1 MTRNNSIHDNADQ
14 RPAPAQQSG
23 GKKRGLLASVIRRVP
38 KALWWKLALILLA
51 AGVVLYLIGSVKHVV
66 TTTTTTADIVKNEKI
81 DLTPTMIRSIEQIGE
96 WSFLE
101 INDEEIV
108 DTVRHGFFS
117 DDQLVRIYYGTLRLG
132 INLKEAHE
140 GWLAMSGDTVVAK
153 LPPIRL
159 LDNNFIDEARTRSF
173 IASGKWSHDDRGA
186 MYSRAAAK
194 MRQRC
199 LTKKN
204 YEAAKANAKVQFGK
218 LLSSMGFDTYRIE

>member
-14 RPAPAQQSG
+14 RPTAAQQSG
-23 GKKRGLLASVIRRVP
+23 GKKRGLLAAVIRRVP
-38 KALWWKLALILLA
+38 KALWWKLALLLLA
-51 AGVVLYLIGSVKHVV
+51 VGVVLYLIGSVKHVV

-117 DDQLVRIYYGTLRLG
+117 DDELVRIYYGTLRLG

-140 GWLAMSGDTVVAK
+140 GWLAMQGDTLRAI
-153 LPPIRL
+153 LPPVRL
-159 LDNNFIDEARTRSF
+159 LDGNFIDETRTRSF
-173 IASGKWSHDDRGA
+173 IETGKWSHQDRKQ
-186 MYSRAAAK
+186 MYDRAVARMK
-194 MRQRC
+194 QRC
-199 LTKKN
+199 LTKPNYATARKN
-204 YEAAKANAKVQFGK
+204 AHVQFEQMLHG
-218 LLSSMGFDTYRIE
+218 MGFDKVKVE